1 MEWNLRSD
9 RNIRD
14 HLVQPFNMKAKEP
27 YTSGVLGFACSPLVK
42 KKEMRCFL
50 LLRCL
55 RIYWIQWVASYI
67 GILSIFR
74 LFGSFYGI

>member
-42 KKEMRCFL
+42 KKRDEMLFTLKMSKNL
-50 LLRCL
+50 LDSMGGLVYR
-55 RIYWIQWVASYI
+55 Y
-67 GILSIFR
+67 
-74 LFGSFYGI
+74 SFYF

>member
-27 YTSGVLGFACSPLVK
+27 YTSGVLGFPCSPLVK
-42 KKEMRCFL
+42 KKRDEMLFTLKMSKNL
-50 LLRCL
+50 LDSMGGLVYR
-55 RIYWIQWVASYI
+55 Y
-67 GILSIFR
+67 
-74 LFGSFYGI
+74 SFYF